1 MVTEINLGGLNINAG
16 ECWYP
21 DLVDNLP
28 SFLFITYLMHSK
40 AQKLGSVTGSIEVT
54 RAYSELAHSW
64 IIPPAP
70 MGAPCFGEIRNTYT
84 WVI

>member
-54 RAYSELAHSW
+54 HVPIPSSLTPELSH
-64 IIPPAP
+64 PPPWEHPALERL
-70 MGAPCFGEIRNTYT
+70 GTHTHG
-84 WVI
+84 

>member
-21 DLVDNLP
+21 DPVDNLP

-40 AQKLGSVTGSIEVT
+40 AQKLGSVPGSIEAT
-54 RAYSELAHSW
+54 HMPIGARSLLNY
-64 IIPPAP
+64 PALP
-70 MGAPCFGEIRNTYT
+70 HGSTLLRRD
-84 WVI
+84 